1 MRKVCILA
9 TVIIILMLISQ
20 TIYADIR
27 PIDIITFIFL
37 TYIFD
42 RITSFIRGYIEL
54 RKERQRFE
62 LIIQKIEKNVRKISD
77 E

>member
-9 TVIIILMLISQ
+9 TVIVILMLISQ

-27 PIDIITFIFL
+27 PIDIITFTFL